1 MTRTYALPEM
11 FPLCRFLWCARATNS
26 ALRRSPLSSSGAHR
40 VKNIAIIG
48 GGPTAVYT
56 LAALVGSKT
65 PIGVVIFEKC
75 SEIGSGMPYSSD
87 TATPSMMSN
96 IAGFEIPPVLTP
108 LRDWLADLDRKSLA
122 DMRLTADDIDART
135 YYGRLVLGRYFQA
148 QLSQMVSRARG
159 AGHQIELRRRT
170 EVNDVLIKRNGI
182 TICWAS
188 PLGDGDDLFDEVVI
202 ATGHSWTRQPKG
214 DVTDTNLVPLWPIKD
229 VHAIAGDYI
238 GVLGTS
244 LSGIDAVVAIA
255 DLHGDFVEDQN
266 GMRWALRPGH
276 SLPRIAMLSRK
287 GLLPEA
293 DYYYPFPLPELNSLT
308 EDRVLEESQQGQAG
322 LFDRL
327 FSLFIKDLLSVIG
340 NGGPVLHD
348 DMSVDSFVQTYFL
361 SRMDTDP
368 FEYARSNLAEARAGH
383 ANRTPCR
390 WRVSILKAHE
400 VFEMAAP
407 YLNEADLEVLKSKL
421 GSVFADNYSSV
432 PHPSIERMLA
442 LHDVGVLE
450 VIALGDEYNVE
461 NTSHG
466 IKVSNGG
473 LIHNFDAL
481 IDARGQRP
489 LGINELGFAGL
500 VIDKTV
506 KEMGQ
511 GAGVHLTPLVPTTGY
526 IQCVALPILLARR
539 PFVQGLASCAKLGA
553 GAGQS
558 ILERVSKG

>member
-1 MTRTYALPEM
+1 M
-11 FPLCRFLWCARATNS
+11 FHPLRFLLCVRATNS
-26 ALRRSPLSSSGAHR
+26 VLRRSTLSSSGAHR

-56 LAALVGSKT
+56 LAALIASKT

-96 IAGFEIPPVLTP
+96 IAGFEIPPVITP

-122 DMRLTADDIDART
+122 DMRLSAEEIDAKT

-170 EVNDVLIKRNGI
+170 KVTDVLIKRNGI
-182 TICWAS
+182 SVFWAS
-188 PLGDGDDLFDEVVI
+188 PLDKGDDLFDEVVI
-202 ATGHSWTRQPKG
+202 ATGHSWTRLPK
-214 DVTDTNLVPLWPIKD
+214 DEATDTNLIPLWPIKD

-255 DLHGDFVEDQN
+255 DLHGDFIEGKN
-266 GMRWALRPGH
+266 GMRWALRAGH

-293 DYYYPFPLPELNSLT
+293 DYYYPFPLPELNTLT
-308 EDRVLEESQQGQAG
+308 EDRVLEESQHGQTG

-327 FSLFIKDLLSVIG
+327 FSLFIKDLRAVVG
-340 NGGPVLHD
+340 KDGPVLRD
-348 DMSVDSFVQTYFL
+348 DMSVDDFVDTYF
-361 SRMDTDP
+361 STRMATDP

-383 ANRTPCR
+383 ANRTPCP
-390 WRVSILKAHE
+390 WRISILKAHE

-442 LHDVGVLE
+442 LHDIGVLE
-450 VIALGDEYNVE
+450 VIALGNHYDVE
-461 NTSHG
+461 NTSSG
-466 IKVSNGG
+466 VKISNGKFC
-473 LIHNFDAL
+473 HSFDAL

-558 ILERVSKG
+558 ILERVNNG

>member
-1 MTRTYALPEM
+1 
-11 FPLCRFLWCARATNS
+11 
-26 ALRRSPLSSSGAHR
+26 
-40 VKNIAIIG
+40 
-48 GGPTAVYT
+48 
-56 LAALVGSKT
+56 
-65 PIGVVIFEKC
+65 
-75 SEIGSGMPYSSD
+75 
-87 TATPSMMSN
+87 
-96 IAGFEIPPVLTP
+96 
-108 LRDWLADLDRKSLA
+108 
-122 DMRLTADDIDART
+122 
-135 YYGRLVLGRYFQA
+135 
-148 QLSQMVSRARG
+148 
-159 AGHQIELRRRT
+159 
-170 EVNDVLIKRNGI
+170 
-182 TICWAS
+182 
-188 PLGDGDDLFDEVVI
+188 
-202 ATGHSWTRQPKG
+202 
-214 DVTDTNLVPLWPIKD
+214 
-229 VHAIAGDYI
+229 
-238 GVLGTS
+238 
-244 LSGIDAVVAIA
+244 
-255 DLHGDFVEDQN
+255 
-266 GMRWALRPGH
+266 MRWALRPGH

-308 EDRVLEESQQGQAG
+308 EDRVIEESQQGQTG
-322 LFDRL
+322 LFDRI
-327 FSLFIKDLLSVIG
+327 FSLLIKDLRSVID

-383 ANRTPCR
+383 ANRTPCP

-407 YLNEADLEVLKSKL
+407 YLNEADLDVLKSKL

-442 LHDVGVLE
+442 LHDMGVLE

-473 LIHNFDAL
+473 FSHNFDAL